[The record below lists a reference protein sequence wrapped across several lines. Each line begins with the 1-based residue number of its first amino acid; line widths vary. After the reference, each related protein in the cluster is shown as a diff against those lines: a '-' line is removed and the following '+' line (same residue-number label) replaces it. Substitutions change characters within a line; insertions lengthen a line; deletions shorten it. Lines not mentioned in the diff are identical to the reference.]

1 MIKLNYILADLSK
14 RKENGKI
21 WNVRFSLCSM
31 GKVITYIGTNS
42 IGEITEYSIYFD
54 AEDNYK
60 FINANRIKS
69 AETAKEKK
77 LFDKFK
83 KICYNIIIR

>member
-31 GKVITYIGTNS
+31 GKVVTYIGTNS
-42 IGEITEYSIYFD
+42 IGEITEYSMYFD
-54 AEDNYK
+54 AEDSYK
-60 FINANRIKS
+60 FISANRIKN
-69 AETAKEKK
+69 AETAKKK
-77 LFDKFK
+77 RIFDKIK
-83 KICYNIIIR
+83 KICYNINIR